1 MNTAQQGWSLQI
13 CTSLVLS
20 VVLAHRVCKT
30 LFLLVIGFDSVH
42 PIIGK
47 SSAPIKSGSWATR
60 RSQSSFTSK
69 E

>member
-47 SSAPIKSGSWATR
+47 SSAPIKSGS
-60 RSQSSFTSK
+60 
-69 E
+69 